1 MNPRLHNLLRWQFA
15 QFLESQFG
23 VQTMAQWGWRFG
35 RMATDDTKEDESGTY
50 ALHTLKENE
59 TIARLATGI
68 KRFDLPDEFNYIKIY
83 QQIAAE
89 RGTDQQLGALE
100 QLVQIFENRRQY
112 PTAADYCR
120 QLLKNFGNQPQ
131 HQHQL
136 DQIVGNWG
144 RFEPTQAQPAGRG
157 AALNYR
163 FRNGDQVEFTAREI
177 DVKKLLDD
185 VKNWLKSNPQNLDWQ
200 KINIGDIGYRL
211 VQEKQ
216 EQYLGRQVAQW
227 QMPLKPR
234 EKHFDKLATVTPPLA
249 TPGAYLVTAKMKG
262 GNTSMVIVWIDDT
275 AIVKKSLSGKVYYFV
290 ADAASGKPIPKA
302 NVEFFGWQQLYHD
315 NPPRT
320 TSIPSSSPKRP
331 TPTARSSP
339 IHSGNRRTTS
349 GSSLPAPGKA
359 ASPISASPACG
370 IPPGTTPSTTPRRS
384 IRSPTGPSTCPAR
397 R

>member
-1 MNPRLHNLLRWQFA
+1 M
-15 QFLESQFG
+15 
-23 VQTMAQWGWRFG
+23 
-35 RMATDDTKEDESGTY
+35 DEG
-50 ALHTLKENE
+50 L
-59 TIARLATGI
+59 
-68 KRFDLPDEFNYIKIY
+68 
-83 QQIAAE
+83 Q
-89 RGTDQQLGALE
+89 ALE

-112 PTAADYCR
+112 PRAADYCR
-120 QLLKNFGNQPQ
+120 KLAQELSAINPSINTNSTRSSATGAGSSRRK
-131 HQHQL
+131 
-136 DQIVGNWG
+136 
-144 RFEPTQAQPAGRG
+144 TQPAGR
-157 AALNYR
+157 APALNYR

-185 VKNWLKSNPQNLDWQ
+185 VKDFLKSNPQNLDWQ

-315 NPPRT
+315 NPPRHDVYT
-320 TSIPSSSPKRP
+320 KQFAEATDADGQIISDPQRQPPNYQWLIIARTGEGRFAYLGFTGVWYPTWYDAQYDATKVYTITDRPVYRPDSEGEVQVLDSPR
-331 TPTARSSP
+331 AIR
-339 IHSGNRRTTS
+339 HGGRLGVRQSGVYGGDS
-349 GSSLPAPGKA
+349 
-359 ASPISASPACG
+359 
-370 IPPGTTPSTTPRRS
+370 
-384 IRSPTGPSTCPAR
+384 
-397 R
+397 